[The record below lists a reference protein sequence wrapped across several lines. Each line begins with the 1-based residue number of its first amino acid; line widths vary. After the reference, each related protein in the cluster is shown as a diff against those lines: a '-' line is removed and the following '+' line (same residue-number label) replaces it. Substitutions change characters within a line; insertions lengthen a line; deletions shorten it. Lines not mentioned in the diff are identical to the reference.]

1 MRTFL
6 LIPFPQLKLQ
16 NPTHTGTVLSGH
28 PHLKLPHMHSLNVL
42 LPLVAILLAAR
53 LAGSASR
60 RLGFPAVLGELLA
73 GLVLGPSVLG
83 LVRPAVLLDG
93 VADLGVLVL
102 MFIAGLETD
111 MVQMRRAG
119 KASTATAVGSVILPF
134 AAGFA
139 FGDLLRLGTATSLF
153 LGAVLTATS
162 VSVSVQ
168 VLSEAGA
175 LRSRVG
181 SVILG
186 AAVLDDVLGI
196 LVLSLVLSLAGKGEN
211 LWLTLARLVAFF
223 PVAILLGR
231 LAISPLLRRLS
242 RGHEKETG
250 LALVLAIVFLYA
262 WSAEALGGLA
272 AITGAYVAGVLVAQT
287 PETDWIAKGARTV
300 GEALFVPVFFVM
312 VGVQADLRT
321 LGAASFLALGLAL
334 IAVVTKAVGAGL
346 GARLAGL
353 PWPEG
358 NAVGAGMVARGE
370 VALVMATLGLANGL
384 LTQAMFAGVILM
396 TVATTVLTPLLLRF
410 TLESE
415 TAEAVATAA
424 NLQETV
430 REAP

>member
-1 MRTFL
+1 
-6 LIPFPQLKLQ
+6 
-16 NPTHTGTVLSGH
+16 
-28 PHLKLPHMHSLNVL
+28 MHSLYVL
-42 LPLVAILLAAR
+42 LPLVSILLAAR
-53 LAGSASR
+53 LAGSLSR

-83 LVRPAVLLDG
+83 LVHSEVLLDG

-102 MFIAGLETD
+102 MFVAGLETD
-111 MVQMRRAG
+111 LVQMRRVG
-119 KASTATAVGSVILPF
+119 KASAAGAAGGVILPF

-139 FGDLLRLGTATSLF
+139 FGELLGLGLSTSLF
-153 LGAVLTATS
+153 LGAVLTTTS

-168 VLSEAGA
+168 VLGEAGA

-196 LVLSLVLSLAGKGEN
+196 LVLSLVLSLTGKGEN
-211 LWLTLARLVAFF
+211 ALLTLVRLLAFF
-223 PVAILLGR
+223 PIAIVLGR
-231 LAISPLLRRLS
+231 LVIFPLLRRLS
-242 RGHEKETG
+242 RGHEKEAG
-250 LALVLAIVFLYA
+250 LALVLAVVFLYA

-272 AITGAYVAGVLVAQT
+272 AITGAYIAGVLIAQT
-287 PETDWIAKGARTV
+287 PEADWIAKGARTV

-321 LGAASFLALGLAL
+321 LGAAPVVALGLTV

-346 GARLAGL
+346 GARFAGL

-384 LTQAMFAGVILM
+384 LTQPIFTAVILM
-396 TVATTVLTPLLLRF
+396 AVTTTVLTPLLLRF
-410 TLESE
+410 TLNSERAAAATKPANYQES
-415 TAEAVATAA
+415 
-424 NLQETV
+424 LQE
-430 REAP
+430 AP